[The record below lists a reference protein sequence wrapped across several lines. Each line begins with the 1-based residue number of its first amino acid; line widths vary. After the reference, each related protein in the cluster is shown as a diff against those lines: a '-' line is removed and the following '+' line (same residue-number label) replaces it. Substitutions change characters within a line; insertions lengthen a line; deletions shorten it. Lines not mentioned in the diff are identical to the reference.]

1 MLLLREF
8 TKDQLQ
14 VRIFDTRKAM
24 GDCAGQEIAQCLRE
38 LLSQKETVNVMF
50 AAAPS
55 QHETLTALIEA
66 KGIDWTRINAFHM
79 DEYVDISPSHGA
91 SFCNF
96 LNRAIFTK
104 KPFASVNLINASA
117 PDKDVEAKRYTALLE
132 SHKLDVCI
140 LGIGENGHIAFN
152 DPSVANFIDPK
163 GVKIVKLEEICRM
176 KQVHDKCFNS
186 LEEVPLYAYT
196 VTIPALLKASHMF
209 CSAPS
214 ATKAQAAKAMLD
226 GPISESCPASVLR
239 RHSDARL
246 YLDKDSGALVL

>member
-1 MLLLREF
+1 MPLLKEF
-8 TKDQLQ
+8 AKDQLQ

-38 LLSQKETVNVMF
+38 LLKEKKTVNVMF

-55 QHETLTALIEA
+55 QNETLAALIDA
-66 KGIDWTRINAFHM
+66 KGIDWARINAFHM
-79 DEYVDISPSHGA
+79 DEYVGISPSHSA

-117 PDKDVEAKRYTALLE
+117 PDKDAEARRYAGLLE

-152 DPSVANFIDPK
+152 DPSVADFNDPK
-163 GVKIVKLEEICRM
+163 GVKIVKLEEVCRM
-176 KQVHDKCFNS
+176 QQVHDKCFATIDD
-186 LEEVPLYAYT
+186 VPKSAFT
-196 VTIPALLKASHMF
+196 VTVPGLMAADYHFCIVPTKLKA
-209 CSAPS
+209 CAV
-214 ATKAQAAKAMLD
+214 KKMLE
-226 GPISESCPASVLR
+226 GPISEDCPASILKTR
-239 RHSDARL
+239 CNARL
-246 YLDKDSGALVL
+246 YLDSDSASFLN

>member
-1 MLLLREF
+1 MPLLKEF
-8 TKDQLQ
+8 AKDQLQ

-38 LLSQKETVNVMF
+38 LLKEKKTVNVMF

-55 QHETLTALIEA
+55 QNETLAALIDA
-66 KGIDWTRINAFHM
+66 KGIDWARINAFHM
-79 DEYVDISPSHGA
+79 DEYVGISPSHSA

-117 PDKDVEAKRYTALLE
+117 PDKDAEARRYAGLLE

-152 DPSVANFIDPK
+152 DPSVADFNDPK
-163 GVKIVKLEEICRM
+163 GVKIVKLEEVCRM
-176 KQVHDKCFNS
+176 QQVHDKCFSS
-186 LEEVPLYAYT
+186 LEEVPQYAYT

-209 CSAPS
+209 CSAPA
-214 ATKAQAAKAMLD
+214 ATKAQAAKAMLE
-226 GPISESCPASVLR
+226 GSISESCPASVLR